1 MLRTRT
7 SATARV
13 GRHALADTSRS
24 TARRR
29 LAKAAQVLL
38 LTGCASSRFD
48 REWIADDLAERVPGV
63 AVGAPE
69 PGQEPALP
77 AGVSL
82 TDGLDAGEAVSVAL
96 WNSPGF
102 QADLAQ
108 LAVARADLA
117 DAGALPNPMLTML
130 FPLGPHQLSG
140 YLLLPL
146 AALAQ
151 RPARVRAAQRDVE
164 RVAHSLVQTGLDLI
178 RDVRL
183 AHADAA
189 AAAERARARAE
200 LVGLWTESEE
210 LAQARVDAGDTSR
223 LERDAIRAEAL
234 LAADLAARAEHDAAL
249 ARLRLR
255 QLLGVTSAALP
266 DGTPLVADSTAST
279 SDPEVLV
286 REALA
291 ARPDLRAA
299 ELAVEAAGKRLGLE
313 RARIFQGLLRVDG
326 QLDAQGFHPSL
337 GFHQIELPI
346 FNWNQGGR
354 ARAKAELQRALW
366 RYAQLRQQ
374 IVAEVATAEL
384 QARQAHESL
393 SRWDEQVQTLTRTVA
408 AATSSFRAGSDSYV
422 VVLDANRRLQDA
434 RLREVDLRADL
445 RRALAQLDRSV
456 GRRLTPSPTASPA
469 RRGAGGTTDA
479 APRP

>member
-1 MLRTRT
+1 MLLV
-7 SATARV
+7 A
-13 GRHALADTSRS
+13 
-24 TARRR
+24 
-29 LAKAAQVLL
+29 
-38 LTGCASSRFD
+38 GCARSRFD
-48 REWIADDLAERVPGV
+48 REWVADDLAARVPGAV
-63 AVGAPE
+63 VGAPE
-69 PGQEPALP
+69 PGRDETLP
-77 AGVSL
+77 AVVSL
-82 TDGLDAGEAVSVAL
+82 ANGLDESEAVSIAL
-96 WNSPGF
+96 WNSPAF

-108 LAVARADLA
+108 LDIARADLA

-164 RVAHSLVQTGLDLI
+164 RVANSLVQTGLDLI

-189 AAAERARARAE
+189 AAAEQARARVE
-200 LVGLWTESEE
+200 LVGLWHESEK

-223 LERDAIRAEAL
+223 LERDAIQAEAL
-234 LAADLAARAEHDAAL
+234 LAADLAARAEQDAAL

-255 QLLGVTSAALP
+255 QLLGVTSATLP
-266 DGTPLVADSTAST
+266 DDTPVVAGAETIPT
-279 SDPEVLV
+279 DPDVLV

-299 ELAVEAAGKRLGLE
+299 ELAVEAAGKRLGLA

-346 FNWNQGGR
+346 FNWNQGARG
-354 ARAKAELQRALW
+354 RAKAELQQALW

-374 IVAEVATAEL
+374 IVTEVATAEL

-393 SRWDEQVQTLTRTVA
+393 TRWDEQLQTLQRTVA

-422 VVLDANRRLQDA
+422 VVLDATRRLQDA
-434 RLREVDLRADL
+434 RLREIDLRAQL

-456 GRRLTPSPTASPA
+456 GRRVTPHSPA
-469 RRGAGGTTDA
+469 PDRAPETADVATRR
-479 APRP
+479 

>member
-1 MLRTRT
+1 MTR
-7 SATARV
+7 SSGRELPAATRSW
-13 GRHALADTSRS
+13 SRS
-24 TARRR
+24 EVLTATRR
-29 LAKAAQVLL
+29 LGWAAAVLL
-38 LTGCASSRFD
+38 VIGCAQSRFD
-48 REWIADDLAERVPGV
+48 REWVTGELADRVPGV
-63 AVGAPE
+63 VVGAPE
-69 PGQEPALP
+69 AGQEPTLP
-77 AGVSL
+77 VGVSL
-82 TDGLDAGEAVSVAL
+82 ADGLDEGEAVSVAL
-96 WNSPGF
+96 WNSPSF

-140 YLLLPL
+140 YLLVPL

-164 RVAHSLVQTGLDLI
+164 RVADSLVQTGLDLI

-189 AAAERARARAE
+189 AAAERGRARVE
-200 LVGLWTESEE
+200 LVGLWTESEK

-255 QLLGVTSAALP
+255 QLLGVTSATLPDDTPVIADAGALP
-266 DGTPLVADSTAST
+266 KDPDGLM
-279 SDPEVLV
+279 

-384 QARQAHESL
+384 QARLAHESL
-393 SRWDEQVQTLTRTVA
+393 TRWDEQVQTLTRTVA

-434 RLREVDLRADL
+434 RIREIDLRADL

-456 GRRLTPSPTASPA
+456 GRRLTPPSTSSSAPQ
-469 RRGAGGTTDA
+469 GAQGTGDA
-479 APRP
+479 ATRP